1 MRSLRCAS
9 MAVLGMCANFA
20 WARTAGSQGTSSVLP
35 CRSGLMSREQIRG
48 GQAMRVNDRPDSGL
62 LATSGFRVAFQGE
75 PGAYSEK
82 ACRELLGQDVQTI
95 GKESFEEA
103 FQAVASREVDYAL
116 LPIENSL
123 GGSIHANYDL
133 LLRYNLFIVGEHT
146 LRVRHCLLAPPG
158 TKKSEVKTVMSHPQA
173 LAQCDN
179 YLRQLR

>member
-1 MRSLRCAS
+1 
-9 MAVLGMCANFA
+9 MAVLGMCANLA
-20 WARTAGSQGTSSVLP
+20 WARTAGPQGTSSALP
-35 CRSGLMSREQIRG
+35 SRSGLMSREQIRG

-158 TKKSEVKTVMSHPQA
+158 TKKSDVKTVMSHPQA

>member
-1 MRSLRCAS
+1 
-9 MAVLGMCANFA
+9 
-20 WARTAGSQGTSSVLP
+20 
-35 CRSGLMSREQIRG
+35 
-48 GQAMRVNDRPDSGL
+48 MRVNDRPDSGL